1 MNYMKAT
8 ILLLASFTFIF
19 SSCSM
24 FGGKRIRGNGT
35 MKTETRSAGTFSN
48 IDVSGSFDVYVKQ
61 DSASS
66 VKVEADENLME
77 YIIIETEGNTL
88 RIKTRNGANLK
99 SSNGI
104 KVYVSN
110 PSYKEFD
117 ASGACDIVSENKITS
132 TETIDIGLSGA
143 SSVKLDIA
151 APKVTVDGSGA
162 STVSLSG
169 TTRDF
174 DVDGSGST
182 NIKCYDLLS
191 ENTSVGLSGAGDAQ
205 VHASVK
211 LDVDISGAA
220 DVRYKG
226 NAAVTQSISGAGS
239 VKKTD

>member
-1 MNYMKAT
+1 MKAS
-8 ILLLASFTFIF
+8 ILVLASFAFIF

-24 FGGKRIRGNGT
+24 ISGKRIRGNGV
-35 MKTETRSAGTFSN
+35 MKTETRPAGIFSN
-48 IDVSGSFDVYVKQ
+48 VDVSGSFDVYVKQ

-77 YIIIETEGNTL
+77 YIVIETEGNTL

-110 PSYKEFD
+110 PSYGDFD
-117 ASGACDIVSENKITS
+117 ASGACDIEGENKITS
-132 TETIDIGLSGA
+132 METISVGLSGA
-143 SSVKLDIA
+143 SSVKLDVS
-151 APKVTVDGSGA
+151 APKVTVGGSGA

-169 TTRDF
+169 TTKDF

-191 ENTSVGLSGAGDAQ
+191 ENTTVGLSGAGDAE

-211 LDVDISGAA
+211 LDIDISGAA

-226 NAAVTQSISGAGS
+226 NATVNKSISGAGS
-239 VKKTD
+239 VRKTD